1 MRIILVGYGV
11 VGKGVTTIL
20 ARRYSENLKDTG
32 FNPKI
37 VAIADIDGAVINPRG
52 LSPEK
57 LDAIKQRGY
66 PISKDPDF
74 GRPGISALDVI
85 ESVEAEVVVEVTPVN
100 IKTGEP
106 GLSHITKAF
115 KTASAHRTR

>member
-20 ARRYSENLKDTG
+20 ARRYAENLKDYG

-37 VAIADIDGAVINPRG
+37 VAIADVDGAVINPRG

-57 LDAIKQRGY
+57 LEDYKAAGL
-66 PISKDPDF
+66 PDF
-74 GRPGISALDVI
+74 
-85 ESVEAEVVVEVTPVN
+85 
-100 IKTGEP
+100 
-106 GLSHITKAF
+106 
-115 KTASAHRTR
+115 

>member
-20 ARRYSENLKDTG
+20 ARRYTEKVKEYG

-57 LDAIKQRGY
+57 LEAIK
-66 PISKDPDF
+66 
-74 GRPGISALDVI
+74 PGCTL
-85 ESVEAEVVVEVTPVN
+85 PR
-100 IKTGEP
+100 
-106 GLSHITKAF
+106 
-115 KTASAHRTR
+115 HRKPKNEYV

>member
-20 ARRYSENLKDTG
+20 GRRYFEKVKDYG

-37 VAIADIDGAVINPRG
+37 VAIADIDGCSNKSRG

-57 LDAIKQRGY
+57 LEEIKQRG
-66 PISKDPDF
+66 
-74 GRPGISALDVI
+74 
-85 ESVEAEVVVEVTPVN
+85 
-100 IKTGEP
+100 
-106 GLSHITKAF
+106 
-115 KTASAHRTR
+115 TRFQRIRILGNQE

>member
-20 ARRYSENLKDTG
+20 ARRYAEKVKDYG

-57 LDAIKQRGY
+57 LEAIKQ
-66 PISKDPDF
+66 
-74 GRPGISALDVI
+74 
-85 ESVEAEVVVEVTPVN
+85 T
-100 IKTGEP
+100 
-106 GLSHITKAF
+106 GLSHI
-115 KTASAHRTR
+115 SRPRVWSPRNVSVRCY

>member
-20 ARRYSENLKDTG
+20 ARRYTEKVKDYG

-57 LDAIKQRGY
+57 LEAIKTTRL
-66 PISKDPDF
+66 PNIS
-74 GRPGISALDVI
+74 RPRFRS
-85 ESVEAEVVVEVTPVN
+85 PRN
-100 IKTGEP
+100 
-106 GLSHITKAF
+106 
-115 KTASAHRTR
+115 ASFRRY

>member
-20 ARRYSENLKDTG
+20 AQRYSEKVQDYG

-37 VAIADIDGAVINPRG
+37 VAIADIDGAVINPKG

-57 LDAIKQRGY
+57 LEAIKQTRV
-66 PISKDPDF
+66 PDIR
-74 GRPGISALDVI
+74 RPGVWASR
-85 ESVEAEVVVEVTPVN
+85 N
-100 IKTGEP
+100 TGIR
-106 GLSHITKAF
+106 SY
-115 KTASAHRTR
+115 

>member
-20 ARRYSENLKDTG
+20 AKRYSDRVKDYG

-57 LDAIKQRGY
+57 LENLENAGTQFPQTQILVNQEFQR
-66 PISKDPDF
+66 
-74 GRPGISALDVI
+74 
-85 ESVEAEVVVEVTPVN
+85 
-100 IKTGEP
+100 
-106 GLSHITKAF
+106 
-115 KTASAHRTR
+115 

>member
-20 ARRYSENLKDTG
+20 ARRTQEKVNDSG

-37 VAIADIDGAVINPRG
+37 VAIADIDPRG
-52 LSPEK
+52 FGPEK
-57 LDAIKQRGY
+57 LEAIKQKGY

-100 IKTGEP
+100 IKNGEP
-106 GLSHITKAF
+106 ALSHIT
-115 KTASAHRTR
+115 

>member
-1 MRIILVGYGV
+1 MVV

-57 LDAIKQRGY
+57 LGDNKA
-66 PISKDPDF
+66 
-74 GRPGISALDVI
+74 
-85 ESVEAEVVVEVTPVN
+85 TW
-100 IKTGEP
+100 
-106 GLSHITKAF
+106 LSDI
-115 KTASAHRTR
+115 

>member
-20 ARRYSENLKDTG
+20 ARRYAEKVKDYG

-57 LDAIKQRGY
+57 LEAIKQRGY
-66 PISKDPDF
+66 PISADPEF
-74 GRPGISALDVI
+74 GHPGMPALDVI

-100 IKTGEP
+100 IKNG
-106 GLSHITKAF
+106 
-115 KTASAHRTR
+115 

>member
-20 ARRYSENLKDTG
+20 ARGYAEKVKDYG

-37 VAIADIDGAVINPRG
+37 VAIADIDGAVINPKG

-57 LDAIKQRGY
+57 LEAIKQTGLSNIR
-66 PISKDPDF
+66 
-74 GRPGISALDVI
+74 RPGVWAPRNT
-85 ESVEAEVVVEVTPVN
+85 SV
-100 IKTGEP
+100 
-106 GLSHITKAF
+106 
-115 KTASAHRTR
+115 RCY